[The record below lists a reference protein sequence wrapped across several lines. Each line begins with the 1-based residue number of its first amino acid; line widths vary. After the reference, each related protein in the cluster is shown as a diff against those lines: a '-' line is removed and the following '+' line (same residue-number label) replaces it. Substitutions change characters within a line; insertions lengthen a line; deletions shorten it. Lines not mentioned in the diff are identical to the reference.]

1 LGRILFKLF
10 GVGKPRALQC
20 FGGLAAL
27 VQLVIL
33 LFQRVC
39 ETISS
44 IYVALEPLRTNST
57 ARLNTVRKPVS
68 STARAKAGGVEKTV
82 LQAI

>member
-1 LGRILFKLF
+1 MSLLLR
-10 GVGKPRALQC
+10 KPRALQG

-33 LFQRVC
+33 PFQRVC

-44 IYVALEPLRTNST
+44 IHIALEPLRTNST
-57 ARLNTVRKPVS
+57 A
-68 STARAKAGGVEKTV
+68 
-82 LQAI
+82 